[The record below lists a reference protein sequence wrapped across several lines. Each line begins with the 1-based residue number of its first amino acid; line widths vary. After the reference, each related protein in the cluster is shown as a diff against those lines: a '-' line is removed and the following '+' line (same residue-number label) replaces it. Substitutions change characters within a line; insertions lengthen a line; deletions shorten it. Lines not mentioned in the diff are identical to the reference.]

1 MAFARVVSFEGV
13 TEASIEALR
22 QEMSGG
28 TPPEGLPVTE
38 GIVLYDAE
46 AEKSLAILFFETEED
61 YRQGD
66 ATLNAMDPGETPGR
80 RTSVTK
86 YEVAIRMTA

>member
-13 TEASIEALR
+13 TEAKIEELR
-22 QEMSGG
+22 QEMSGA
-28 TPPEGLPVTE
+28 PPEGLPVTE
-38 GIVLYDAE
+38 GMILHDAE
-46 AEKSLAILFFETEED
+46 TGKSLAILFFETEDD

-80 RTSVTK
+80 RTSVSK
-86 YEVAIRMTA
+86 YDVAIRMSV